1 MPLSWNEIRN
11 RAHEFSKRW
20 EGESSERAEAQS
32 FWNDFFAVFGIER
45 KRVAIFE
52 KQVEITRAGH
62 KLKHGRID
70 AFWKGV
76 LLIEHKSMGQDL
88 SRAFAQAAD
97 YFEGLPERDLPR
109 YILVS
114 DFARFRLYDLE
125 APPSP
130 SGRGEGGEGGVCEF
144 KLADLHKR
152 IKHFAFIAGYR
163 TQTIAPQNPVNIK
176 AAERMGRLHDALKAS
191 GYEGHPLEV
200 LLVRLLFCLFAEDT
214 GIFQPPGAFRMWIEE
229 RTEAD
234 GSDLGS
240 QLAQLFQV
248 LNTPENKRSKNLDEQ
263 IAAFPYINGK
273 LFEEMLPI
281 ADFDAAMR
289 EALLD
294 CCALDWSAISPAIF
308 GALFQSIMDAKARRN
323 IGAHY
328 TSEENILKLI
338 QPLFLDDLHAE
349 FTRAKS
355 NKNKLFEFHKKLR
368 TLTFFDPACGCGNF
382 LVIAYRELRKLEL
395 DVLRASLEIE
405 MRSGQRLVDVQQL
418 IGVDVD
424 QFFGI
429 EIEEFPA
436 QIAQVALWLMDHQ
449 MNVRVSEEFGM
460 YFARIPLKTSPHI
473 AHGNAL
479 TLDWNDVLPMER
491 ASYVFGNP
499 PFVGAK
505 FMDDVQREE
514 ARQVFAGIN
523 GGGLLDYVAAWY
535 VKAAHYMTNS
545 LSPLAGRGAGVR
557 GETHR
562 RDPLLEE
569 KLKTYARELRAA
581 ATDAEQRIWYLLRN
595 RNFFDFKFRRQH
607 PVAGYILDFYC
618 ADAGLAIELDG
629 GQHSEQAA
637 YDAQREA
644 ILQQHGIRT
653 LRFWNNDVLLNTEA
667 VLTELANAL
676 PLTPTRPLASLSPQA
691 GRGSEIKAAFVSTN
705 SITQGEQVGVLWS
718 WLLAQGIRIHF
729 AHRTFQWSNEAKGM
743 AAVHCVIIGFYLPSP
758 AGGITSDLAAMPP
771 SRMASSSTRGIGGEG
786 EPQKIIYAYED
797 IRGEPHAIAVRNIN
811 PYLVDAPDVVLV
823 NRQHPICAV
832 PEIGIGNK
840 PIDGGNY
847 LFTPEERDEFL
858 QREPQAAKWF
868 RRWIGADEFLNG
880 YERWCLWL
888 GDCPPNELR
897 QMPEAMK
904 RVEAVRQL
912 RLASKSAPTQK
923 LAATPTRFH
932 VEYIPQETYLLI
944 PRVSSERRTFIP
956 IGFMTPDTLTS
967 DTSLTI
973 PKATLYHFGILTS
986 TMHNAWMR
994 TVCGRLESRYRY
1006 SAGIVYNNFPWP
1018 DAPSPQPL
1026 SPHAGRGRSAAE
1038 GEGRVEA
1045 AAQAV
1050 LDARAQFP
1058 QSSLADL
1065 YDPLTMPPVL
1075 VKAHQA
1081 LDRAVDACY
1090 RKAAFTND
1098 AQRVEFLFER
1108 YQQLTSL
1115 LPMEK
1120 KMAKRKTKVTP

>member
-1 MPLSWNEIRN
+1 MPLSWNEIRS
-11 RAHEFSKRW
+11 RALEFSKRW
-20 EGESSERAEAQS
+20 EHEYSENAEAKP
-32 FWNDFFAVFGIER
+32 FWIEFLNVFGIDR
-45 KRVAIFE
+45 KRVASFE
-52 KQVEITRAGH
+52 EPVKKLGDKQGY
-62 KLKHGRID
+62 ID
-70 AFWKGV
+70 LFWKGM
-76 LLIEHKSMGQDL
+76 LLVEHKSRGKDL
-88 SRAFAQAAD
+88 DKAYTQALD
-97 YFEGLPERDLPR
+97 YFPGIKDRDLPK
-109 YILVS
+109 YVLVS
-114 DFARFRLYDLE
+114 DFERFRLYDLE
-125 APPSP
+125 
-130 SGRGEGGEGGVCEF
+130 ENTETEF
-144 KLADLHKR
+144 RLADLHKN

-176 AAERMGRLHDALKAS
+176 AAERMGKLHDALKAS
-191 GYEGHPLEV
+191 GYDGHPLEV
-200 LLVRLLFCLFAEDT
+200 LLVRLLFCLFADDT
-214 GIFQPPGAFRMWIEE
+214 GIFQPASAFRAWIEE
-229 RTEAD
+229 RTAAD
-234 GSDLGS
+234 GSDLGP
-240 QLAQLFQV
+240 QLAQLFQI
-248 LNTPENKRSKNLDEQ
+248 LNTPEDRRAKTLDEQ
-263 IAAFPYINGK
+263 IAAFPYVNGK

-281 ADFDAAMR
+281 ASFNLIMR

-294 CCALDWSAISPAIF
+294 CCALDWSAISPAVF

-323 IGAHY
+323 LGAHY

-338 QPLFLDDLHAE
+338 QPLFLDDLYDE
-349 FTRAKS
+349 FKRVKG

-395 DVLRASLEIE
+395 DVLRAVHQGPGSRFLDIH
-405 MRSGQRLVDVQQL
+405 QQ
-418 IGVDVD
+418 ISVDVD
-424 QFFGI
+424 QFYGI

-460 YFARIPLKTSPHI
+460 YFARIPLETSPHI
-473 AHGNAL
+473 VNGNAL
-479 TLDWNDVLPMER
+479 TLDWNDVLPAER

-499 PFVGAK
+499 PFIGAK
-505 FMDDVQREE
+505 FMGDVQREE

-535 VKAAHYMTNS
+535 VKAARYMTTPSPTLSGTLPRAGGGNAEPLS
-545 LSPLAGRGAGVR
+545 LDGRGAGERV
-557 GETHR
+557 
-562 RDPLLEE
+562 
-569 KLKTYARELRAA
+569 
-581 ATDAEQRIWYLLRN
+581 
-595 RNFFDFKFRRQH
+595 
-607 PVAGYILDFYC
+607 
-618 ADAGLAIELDG
+618 
-629 GQHSEQAA
+629 
-637 YDAQREA
+637 
-644 ILQQHGIRT
+644 
-653 LRFWNNDVLLNTEA
+653 
-667 VLTELANAL
+667 
-676 PLTPTRPLASLSPQA
+676 
-691 GRGSEIKAAFVSTN
+691 KAAFVSTN

-718 WLLAQGIRIHF
+718 WLLSKGIRIHF
-729 AHRTFQWSNEAKGM
+729 AHRTFQWSNEARGM
-743 AAVHCVIIGFYLPSP
+743 AAVHCVIIGFG
-758 AGGITSDLAAMPP
+758 AFDADKKT
-771 SRMASSSTRGIGGEG
+771 
-786 EPQKIIYAYED
+786 IYEYED
-797 IRGEPHAIAVRNIN
+797 IRGEPHAVAVRNIN

-823 NRQHPICAV
+823 NRQRPICAV

-847 LFTPEERDEFL
+847 LFTTEERDEFL
-858 QREPQAAKWF
+858 KHEPKAAKWF

-897 QMPEAMK
+897 QMPEVMK
-904 RVEAVRQL
+904 RVEAVREL

-932 VEYIPQETYLLI
+932 VENIPDAPYLVI
-944 PRVSSERRTFIP
+944 PEVSSERRAFIP
-956 IGFMTPDTLTS
+956 IGFEQPETLS
-967 DTSLTI
+967 SNLVKI
-973 PKATLYHFGILTS
+973 LPHATLYHFGILSS

-1018 DAPSPQPL
+1018 DVGSRT
-1026 SPHAGRGRSAAE
+1026 SRPHADETSALPIE
-1038 GEGRVEA
+1038 T

-1090 RKAAFTND
+1090 RKAAFTSD

-1115 LPMEK
+1115 LPTEK
-1120 KMAKRKTKVTP
+1120 KTTKRKTKT